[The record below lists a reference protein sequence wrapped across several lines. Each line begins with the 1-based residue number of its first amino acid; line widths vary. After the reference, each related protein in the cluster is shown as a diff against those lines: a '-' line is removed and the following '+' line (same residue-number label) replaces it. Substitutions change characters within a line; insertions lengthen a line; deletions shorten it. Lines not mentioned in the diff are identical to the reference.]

1 MMKNRIV
8 LFVSLFLG
16 VFLVG
21 CSDKDESESYYP
33 ENTDALISD
42 FELEAN
48 IKYASG
54 LADVYFSIVQQG
66 EFEEGKGYVGQIFN
80 ADSLPVGTITKSLLA
95 KITTN
100 NPYEIKLFNYS
111 EATKQYSDSSIY
123 TSTDSINFTHPVLV
137 RVTAANR
144 VTQKY
149 YEVKLNVHKQ
159 NPDSIHWELYKEN
172 AVSNFTNIEQQKA
185 VAFGSDIYWYTA
197 NSTNVYLNKSPNTDL
212 STWTS
217 TDVSWTLSSKMELS
231 TLTVYDDEIYCLTS
245 EGEMMKSSDGISFT
259 AAMADNSD
267 FVNIIGVYGMS
278 SNKQL
283 VALRNVSGT
292 TYFSYYTNQSGWVNS
307 GVVPSD
313 FPITGFSNSVS
324 YTVSKR
330 DRLNIVGGKT
340 AAGNLVSAVWSY
352 DGVDEWAK
360 FPQRNLIG
368 TEGVAIISYE
378 HDPRYKDTFWFM
390 FCGKTGASGY
400 SNRIYYSKDKGVSW
414 SEASSLVTF
423 PSNFTARAFVSPYVG
438 NDFYINLIGGD
449 SAKGELNQ
457 VWRGRLNNL
466 VFKPVE

>member
-283 VALRNVSGT
+283 VA
-292 TYFSYYTNQSGWVNS
+292 
-307 GVVPSD
+307 
-313 FPITGFSNSVS
+313 
-324 YTVSKR
+324 
-330 DRLNIVGGKT
+330 
-340 AAGNLVSAVWSY
+340 
-352 DGVDEWAK
+352 
-360 FPQRNLIG
+360 
-368 TEGVAIISYE
+368 
-378 HDPRYKDTFWFM
+378 
-390 FCGKTGASGY
+390 
-400 SNRIYYSKDKGVSW
+400 
-414 SEASSLVTF
+414 SL
-423 PSNFTARAFVSPYVG
+423 
-438 NDFYINLIGGD
+438 
-449 SAKGELNQ
+449 K
-457 VWRGRLNNL
+457 
-466 VFKPVE
+466 